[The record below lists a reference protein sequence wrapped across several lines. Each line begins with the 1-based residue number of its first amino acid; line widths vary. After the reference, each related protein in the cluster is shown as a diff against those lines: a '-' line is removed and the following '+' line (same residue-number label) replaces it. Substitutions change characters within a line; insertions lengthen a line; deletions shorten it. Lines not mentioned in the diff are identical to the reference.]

1 MSKSEKQADPI
12 PSQHPLPR
20 REWLTAFAAGGLS
33 TMALGCKPY
42 RTSPHE
48 AHSPELELRSIKNAV
63 EPLRTTD
70 YVAEAKRQ
78 GILDQDFSEELAL
91 DVNQFLGTTYQAL
104 VYSELVSQL
113 PEDVRNSEEVQSDFV
128 DMSPV
133 LDQAVADSYFVLG
146 MADDELMADID
157 RELKENP
164 DVLMDMAAALDED
177 GARHGMGMHGRLRLR
192 RASAHLSSRLRM
204 QSTKGVVTDVT
215 DKIARIAE
223 RNVARGDGAH
233 FEVSLAAR
241 RMMAFEDVP
250 SVSVPPASSDEPA
263 STAEPAPAPAPAPA
277 PSPPQSS
284 QEAKR
289 LERKA
294 KRLFRVGGGLAGAGA
309 ALLIGGGV
317 AFGATAAVGAAVPIT
332 FGALILLIALFILG
346 AAVRRRNQAKKAQ
359 SQSADG
365 P

>member
-12 PSQHPLPR
+12 QSQHPLPR

-48 AHSPELELRSIKNAV
+48 AQSPELELRSIKAAV

-78 GILDQDFSEELAL
+78 GILDQDFRQELAA

-113 PEDVRNSEEVQSDFV
+113 PEDVRNSEEVQSDIV
-128 DMSPV
+128 EMSPI

-177 GARHGMGMHGRLRLR
+177 GARHGMGIHGRLRLR

-204 QSTKGVVTDVT
+204 QSTKGVVADVT

-223 RNVARGDGAH
+223 RNHVERGDGMH
-233 FEVSLAAR
+233 FGASLAAR
-241 RMMAFEDVP
+241 RMMDFEDVP
-250 SVSVPPASSDEPA
+250 SVSPAPPAP
-263 STAEPAPAPAPAPA
+263 
-277 PSPPQSS
+277 PSPQSS
-284 QEAKR
+284 LEAER

-294 KRLFRVGGGLAGAGA
+294 KRLFRVSGGLAGVGA
-309 ALLIGGGV
+309 ALLISGGFALSSTGAIGWAV
-317 AFGATAAVGAAVPIT
+317 AIT
-332 FGALILLIALFILG
+332 FGALSLLIALFILG

>member
-42 RTSPHE
+42 RTSPQE
-48 AHSPELELRSIKNAV
+48 AHSPELELRSIKTAV

-78 GILDQDFSEELAL
+78 GILDQDFSEELAA

-113 PEDVRNSEEVQSDFV
+113 PEDVRNSEEVQSDIV
-128 DMSPV
+128 EMSPI

-157 RELKENP
+157 RELKANP

-204 QSTKGVVTDVT
+204 QSTKGVVTDTT
-215 DKIARIAE
+215 DKIARISE
-223 RNVARGDGAH
+223 RNVERQDGRH

-241 RMMAFEDVP
+241 RMMSFEGVP
-250 SVSVPPASSDEPA
+250 AVSVPPASTD
-263 STAEPAPAPAPAPA
+263 EPAPAPP
-277 PSPPQSS
+277 PPQSS
-284 QEAKR
+284 REAKQ

-317 AFGATAAVGAAVPIT
+317 AFGATAAIGAAVPIT
-332 FGALILLIALFILG
+332 FGALILLIALFVLG
-346 AAVRRRNQAKKAQ
+346 AAVRRRNQAKKAAQ

-365 P
+365 Q